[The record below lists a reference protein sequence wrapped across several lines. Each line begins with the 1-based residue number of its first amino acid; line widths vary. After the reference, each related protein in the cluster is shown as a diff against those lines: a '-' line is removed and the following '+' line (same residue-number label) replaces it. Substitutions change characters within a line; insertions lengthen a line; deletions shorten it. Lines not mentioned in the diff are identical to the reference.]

1 MSNNA
6 TLLLVDTHLVDPLRV
21 PDDVTVVVR
30 EAFELH
36 GRRAGRVLHPQRHSP
51 HRPALGAI
59 RHVRKRSRK
68 T

>member
-6 TLLLVDTHLVDPLRV
+6 TLLLVDKHVVGPLRV
-21 PDDVTVVVR
+21 PDDVTAVGR
-30 EAFELH
+30 EAFQLH

-51 HRPALGAI
+51 HRPALAAI
-59 RHVRKRSRK
+59 RHVPKRSRK